1 MDKVQIE
8 VKDELIHKD
17 EELQTKKK
25 SIAAYSIEET
35 NILDGKVHNNN
46 VLIDKGIILP
56 STDQENTSVKSE
68 TIKTELKTEVKK
80 ENFKEFE
87 AREQVGIDLITNK

>member
-8 VKDELIHKD
+8 IKDELIHKD

-25 SIAAYSIEET
+25 CIATSSIEKT
-35 NILDGKVHNNN
+35 NILNEKVHNRN
-46 VLIDKGIILP
+46 VPIDQGIILP
-56 STDQENTSVKSE
+56 LTDQENTSVKSE

-80 ENFKEFE
+80 ENFREFE